1 MSGPRRWQGKVFIA
15 TSLDGYIARADG
27 DITWLTDPTP
37 TAGHAKPPAGLPVLP
52 GYEEHLASV
61 DHLVMGRG
69 TYEKVLSFSFWPY
82 PQQHVIV
89 LSRTLATEDS
99 RVTAATSTEE
109 ALTLLAERGSTAVY
123 VDGGKVIQDWLRR
136 GLIDDIV
143 LTRTPVLLGGGI
155 PLFGPLDADVHL
167 IHLATTFNDAGMTSS
182 HYRVAVP
189 TGSAERTTGH
199 T

>member
-1 MSGPRRWQGKVFIA
+1 MSGRRGWQVKVFIA
-15 TSLDGYIARADG
+15 TSVDGYIARADG
-27 DITWLTDPTP
+27 DIAWLTDPP
-37 TAGHAKPPAGLPVLP
+37 PIDGHAKPPADSPVIP

-69 TYEKVLSFSFWPY
+69 TYEKVLTFGFWPY

-89 LSRTLATEDS
+89 LSRTLVTDDS
-99 RVTAATSTEE
+99 RITVAACTEQ

-123 VDGGKVIQDWLRR
+123 VDGGKVIADWLRR

-143 LTRTPVLLGGGI
+143 LIRAPVLLGGGI
-155 PLFGPLDADVHL
+155 PLFGLLDTDVHL

-189 TGSAERTTGH
+189 TDLS
-199 T
+199 

>member
-1 MSGPRRWQGKVFIA
+1 MSARRGWQGKVFIA
-15 TSLDGYIARADG
+15 TSVDGDIARADG
-27 DITWLTDPTP
+27 NIAWLTDPTP
-37 TAGHAKPPAGLPVLP
+37 IAGHAKPPADPPVIP

-61 DHLVMGRG
+61 DHLVIGRG
-69 TYEKVLSFSFWPY
+69 TYEKVLTFGFWPY

-89 LSRTLATEDS
+89 LSRTL
-99 RVTAATSTEE
+99 VTDDARITVAASTEQT
-109 ALTLLAERGSTAVY
+109 LTLLAERGSTAVY

-143 LTRTPVLLGGGI
+143 LTRAPVLLGGGI
-155 PLFGPLDADVHL
+155 PLFGLLDTDVHL

-189 TGSAERTTGH
+189 TDLG
-199 T
+199 

>member
-1 MSGPRRWQGKVFIA
+1 MSGRRGWQVKVFIA
-15 TSLDGYIARADG
+15 TSVDGYIARADG
-27 DITWLTDPTP
+27 DIAWLTDPP
-37 TAGHAKPPAGLPVLP
+37 PIDGHAKPPADSPVIP

-69 TYEKVLSFSFWPY
+69 TYEKVLTFGFWPY

-89 LSRTLATEDS
+89 LSRTLVTDDS
-99 RVTAATSTEE
+99 RITVAACTEQ

-143 LTRTPVLLGGGI
+143 LARAPVLLGGGI
-155 PLFGPLDADVHL
+155 PLFGLLDTDVHL

-189 TGSAERTTGH
+189 TDLS
-199 T
+199 

>member
-1 MSGPRRWQGKVFIA
+1 MSGRRGWQGKVFIA
-15 TSLDGYIARADG
+15 TSVDGYIARADG
-27 DITWLTDPTP
+27 DIAWLTDPP
-37 TAGHAKPPAGLPVLP
+37 PVAGHAKPSVATFANPPVMP

-69 TYEKVLSFSFWPY
+69 TFEKVLSSGFWPY

-89 LSRTLATEDS
+89 LSRTLVTDDS
-99 RVTAATSTEE
+99 RITVAASTEQ
-109 ALTLLAERGSTAVY
+109 ALRLLAERGSTAVY
-123 VDGGKVIQDWLRR
+123 IDGGKVIQDWLRR

-143 LTRTPVLLGGGI
+143 LARAPVLLGGGI
-155 PLFGPLDADVHL
+155 PLFGLLDTDVHL

-189 TGSAERTTGH
+189 TDLS
-199 T
+199 

>member
-1 MSGPRRWQGKVFIA
+1 MSGRRGRQGKVFIA
-15 TSLDGYIARADG
+15 TSVDGYIARADG
-27 DITWLTDPTP
+27 DIAWLTDPP
-37 TAGHAKPPAGLPVLP
+37 SIDGHAKPPAGLPVLP

-69 TYEKVLSFSFWPY
+69 TYEKVLTFGFWPY
-82 PQQHVIV
+82 SQQNVIV

-99 RVTAATSTEE
+99 RVTVATSTDE
-109 ALTLLAERGSTAVY
+109 ALTLLAERASTAVY
-123 VDGGKVIQDWLRR
+123 VDGGKVIADWLRR

-143 LTRTPVLLGGGI
+143 LTRAPVLLGGGI
-155 PLFGPLDADVHL
+155 PLFGLLDSDVHL

-189 TGSAERTTGH
+189 TDLG
-199 T
+199 